1 MKTYKQLYNEH
12 QEYISLRNRT
22 GDGYEK
28 YLNDVKYWK
37 LKYLTLL
44 LDRNEPLPINQVVEI
59 GCATGELLNQ
69 FLNEKNF
76 KKTGI
81 DISDENI
88 KYAQTFFENIDFK
101 SIDYKDFFNNNKE
114 KVDVVIL
121 SDILE
126 HVEDD
131 VEMLKISGENSQY
144 VLLNMP
150 IEKVPE
156 YKDRIYGIDDIE
168 GHLRAYSVKDTE
180 NLIEKAGLKVVD
192 FEVRNY
198 VLEPVFKNYLLKKIM
213 KNSDSKADG
222 LEKYLFEVLDIE
234 MNINFY
240 KKNYFGLL
248 TKK

>member
-12 QEYISLRNRT
+12 QEYVTLRNRS

-44 LDRNEPLPINQVVEI
+44 LDRNNISPLNQVVEI

-69 FLNEKNF
+69 FLNDKDL
-76 KKTGI
+76 KKAGI

-88 KYAQTFFENIDFK
+88 KYAQSFFENIDFK
-101 SIDYKDFFNNNKE
+101 SIDYRDYFNANKE
-114 KVDVVIL
+114 KIDIVIL

-131 VEMLKISGENSQY
+131 VEMLKISGQNSKY

-150 IEKVPE
+150 VEKVPE
-156 YKDRIYGIDDIE
+156 YKDRVYGIDDIE

-180 NLIEKAGLKVVD
+180 DLIDQAGLKVVD

-198 VLEPVFKNYLLKKIM
+198 VLEPVFKDYLLKKII
-213 KNSDSKADG
+213 KNNASKADAI
-222 LEKYLFEVLDIE
+222 EKYLHEVLDIE